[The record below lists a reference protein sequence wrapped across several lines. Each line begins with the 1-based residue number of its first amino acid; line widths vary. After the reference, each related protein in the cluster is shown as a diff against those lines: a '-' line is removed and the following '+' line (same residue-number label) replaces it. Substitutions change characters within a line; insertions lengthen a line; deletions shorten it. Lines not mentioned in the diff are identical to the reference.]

1 MKEITLKYNVRPQ
14 AHQSVKLGRN
24 GIAYMP
30 KKVKDFKNYII
41 KLTRDQLPE
50 EFEIIPSGT
59 SIIVEYLHYEF
70 AYPKSTPKKRRTK
83 DLPKTTK
90 PDLLDN
96 LNKAFIDA
104 LEGVVFEQDQNI
116 CEVKSLKK
124 FWGENDFITIKF
136 VY

>member
-1 MKEITLKYNVRPQ
+1 MPELTLKYNVRPQ
-14 AHQSVKLGRN
+14 PHQSVKLGRN

-30 KKVKDFKNYII
+30 KKVKDFKDYII

-104 LEGVVFEQDQNI
+104 LEGVVYEQDQNI
-116 CEVKSLKK
+116 VEVRSLKK
-124 FWGENDFITIKF
+124 FYGDTDLITIKF